1 MPTESITSLAS
12 QAETSEDV
20 ERLAERVR
28 EAWGL
33 GLGPISDMGALLERH
48 GVLPIEVE
56 GHSARLDAF
65 SVWAA
70 RRPVVFLSTEKG
82 SASRRR
88 FDAAHE
94 LGHLLMH
101 VDVSPGD
108 PELERQAD
116 AFASAFLLPRATFGA
131 ECPRRLS
138 WPHLRDLKRR
148 WKVSLAAMVR
158 RAYDLG
164 VFSEATYRRGYMQLN
179 KRGWREDE
187 PEEPIMERP
196 RMLQE
201 VVELLERSGYAR
213 AQIAEGVHLH
223 VSDLEGFLALPRRP

>member
-1 MPTESITSLAS
+1 
-12 QAETSEDV
+12 
-20 ERLAERVR
+20 
-28 EAWGL
+28 
-33 GLGPISDMGALLERH
+33 
-48 GVLPIEVE
+48 
-56 GHSARLDAF
+56 
-65 SVWAA
+65 VWAA
-70 RRPVVFLSTEKG
+70 QRPVVFLSTEKG

-88 FDAAHE
+88 FNAAHE

-179 KRGWREDE
+179 KRGWREVE
-187 PEEPIMERP
+187 PEEPTMEHP
-196 RMLQE
+196 RMLQD
-201 VVELLERSGYAR
+201 VIALLERLGYPR
-213 AQIAEGVHLH
+213 VQIAERVHLH
-223 VSDLEGFLALPRRP
+223 LADLEALLALPHHP